1 MQVAAF
7 LIAFVLTALL
17 VPLVGLAVRTMGLAA
32 KPSAARWHS
41 RSVPQF
47 GGVAM
52 LAGLFAVLWTGGI
65 LPGLW
70 PMTLCTVLMFSI
82 GLVDDLRPIGPT
94 TKMILQMS
102 AAGVFLYLL
111 PPISITGQPVVDLLL
126 ELLWMVGITNA
137 FNLLDNMD
145 GLAGGVATIAGAFFL
160 IVLKVDGGPALAGLS
175 VAVAAFVGTALGF
188 LLYNFKPASIFMGDS
203 GSHLMGSFV
212 AGATLMALPQLKA
225 HVAPVGVIPVV
236 LLLIPIFD
244 TAFVTVTRLLAGR
257 SAFIGGRDH
266 TSHRL
271 VALGLGERR
280 AVMMLYGLTLAGGAA
295 AVGFQT
301 LAVGTAWGLAA
312 IYIALLGI
320 IGVYLGHIETTK
332 NGQELALPPLP
343 SELTHRYRIYE
354 VLIDAALVSAAYYL
368 AFLARFR
375 EPELSQVLPYFA
387 TSVPIVACTQLVSLW
402 LSGKYRQVWR
412 TLGPSEM
419 FSLLRGSLAGV
430 GASVV
435 AVLYLDHFE
444 GFSRVVFAF
453 DALLATTFIML
464 ARVGLGAL
472 DESLRRRR
480 ANRGMALVYGAG
492 RGGALAV
499 RELLQNSDIGLMPV
513 GFIDDDPAK
522 RRLRIEGYS
531 VLGTLENLS
540 DLLAP
545 GRNGITVVIVSFMN
559 LSREKADRV
568 CAICAE
574 RGVEVRRFRFS
585 LEAVDPHQRTA
596 DVVQFKRG

>member
-1 MQVAAF
+1 MQVAGF

-17 VPLVGLAVRTMGLAA
+17 VPLVGLAARTLGLAA
-32 KPSAARWHS
+32 KPSAGRWRS
-41 RSVPQF
+41 RPVPQF

-52 LAGLFAVLWTGGI
+52 LIALGAVLWTGGL
-65 LPGLW
+65 LPALW
-70 PMTLCTVLMFSI
+70 PITLCTVLMFSI
-82 GLVDDLRPIGPT
+82 GLADDLRPIGPT
-94 TKMILQMS
+94 AKMVLQLG
-102 AAGVFLYLL
+102 AAALFLYLL
-111 PPISITGQPVVDLLL
+111 PPISITGQPGVDRLL

-137 FNLLDNMD
+137 FNLIDNMD
-145 GLAGGVATIAGAFFL
+145 GLAGGVAVIAGGFFL
-160 IVLKVDGGPALAGLS
+160 LVLRVDGGPALGALS

-212 AGATLMALPQLKA
+212 AGATLLALPQLKA
-225 HVAPVGVIPVV
+225 HVAPVGVIPIA

-244 TAFVTVTRLLAGR
+244 TAFVTVTRLLSGR

-280 AVMMLYGLTLAGGAA
+280 AVVMLYGLTLAGGCA
-295 AVGFQT
+295 AVGFET
-301 LAVGTAWGLAA
+301 LTEGAAWGVAA
-312 IYIALLGI
+312 IYVALLAMVGL
-320 IGVYLGHIETTK
+320 YLGHIETTK
-332 NGQELALPPLP
+332 NGQELAAPPLP

-354 VLIDAALVSAAYYL
+354 VLIDAGLVTAAYYL
-368 AFLARFR
+368 AFLVRFR
-375 EPELSQVLPYFA
+375 EPELSRVLPYFA
-387 TSVPIVACTQLVSLW
+387 TSLPIVAGTQLISLW

-412 TLGPSEM
+412 SLGPSEM
-419 FSLLRGSLAGV
+419 FTLLRGSLAGV

-435 AVLYLDHFE
+435 AVLYLDRFE
-444 GFSRVVFAF
+444 GFSREVFAF
-453 DALLATTFIML
+453 DALLASSFVML

-472 DESLRRRR
+472 DEWLRRRR
-480 ANRGMALVYGAG
+480 ADRGMALVYGAG

-499 RELLQNSDIGLMPV
+499 RELLQNGEIGLMPV

-531 VLGTLENLS
+531 VLGTVDDLPE
-540 DLLAP
+540 LLAP
-545 GRNGITVVIVSFMN
+545 GGHGITVVIISFAN
-559 LSREKADRV
+559 LSREKIDRV
-568 CAICAE
+568 CEICAE

-585 LEAVDPHQRTA
+585 LEAVASHPRTA
-596 DVVQFKRG
+596 DVVMFKRG

>member
-1 MQVAAF
+1 MEVAGF

-17 VPLVGLAVRTMGLAA
+17 VPLVGLAARTLGLSA
-32 KPSAARWHS
+32 KPSGGRWRARP
-41 RSVPQF
+41 VPQF

-52 LAGLFAVLWTGGI
+52 FAGLLAVLWTGGL
-65 LPGLW
+65 LPDLW
-70 PMTLCTVLMFSI
+70 PITLCTGLMFSI
-82 GLVDDLRPIGPT
+82 GLADDLRPIGPT
-94 TKMILQMS
+94 TKMVLQTT
-102 AAGVFLYLL
+102 AAAVFLYLL
-111 PPISITGQPVVDLLL
+111 PSISITGQPVVDRLL

-137 FNLLDNMD
+137 FNLIDNMD
-145 GLAGGVATIAGAFFL
+145 GLAGGVAVIAGGFFL
-160 IVLKVDGGPALAGLS
+160 LVLRIEGGPALGALS

-212 AGATLMALPQLKA
+212 AGATLLALPQLKA

-257 SAFIGGRDH
+257 NAFMGGRDH

-280 AVMMLYGLTLAGGAA
+280 SVMMLYGLTLAGGCA
-295 AVGFQT
+295 AVGFET
-301 LAVGTAWGLAA
+301 LTKGAAWGVAA
-312 IYIALLGI
+312 IYVALLAIVGL
-320 IGVYLGHIETTK
+320 YLGHIETTK
-332 NGQELALPPLP
+332 NGQDLAAPLLP

-368 AFLARFR
+368 AFLVRFR
-375 EPELSQVLPYFA
+375 EPELSRVLPYFA
-387 TSVPIVACTQLVSLW
+387 TSLPIVACTQLMSLW

-412 TLGPSEM
+412 SLGPSEM
-419 FSLLRGSLAGV
+419 FNLLRGSLAGV

-435 AVLYLDHFE
+435 AVLYLNPFE
-444 GFSRVVFAF
+444 GFSREVFAF
-453 DALLATTFIML
+453 DALLASSFIML

-499 RELLQNSDIGLMPV
+499 RELLQNGEIGLMPV

-531 VLGTLENLS
+531 VLGTVDDLAG
-540 DLLAP
+540 LLAP
-545 GRNGITVVIVSFMN
+545 GGHGITVVIVSFLN
-559 LSREKADRV
+559 LPREKANRV

-585 LEAVDPHQRTA
+585 LEDIDAHARTA
-596 DVVQFKRG
+596 DVLQFKHG